1 MTQSRSPIAA
11 RLLGIALVAMGA
23 IAASEAPAAATPV
36 PPQVFN
42 WQGTCFDCN
51 GTATGTLT
59 LTGTYVLGTALDTA
73 HFVSFHY
80 NGTNLFSPFTINSG
94 DAGLVVWG
102 LLPTTLPGPANVRIY
117 NSTNEFETGSF
128 TGAGP
133 GSFCV
138 ATGGGFGGASPSC
151 VPADFGLVGSTF
163 SIAAT
168 TAAVPEPASLALLG
182 SGLMVFVAGRY
193 RLRK

>member
-80 NGTNLFSPFTINSG
+80 NGTNLFASFTINSG
-94 DAGLVVWG
+94 DPGLVAWG
-102 LLPTTLPGPANVRIY
+102 VMPTTLPGPANIRIY
-117 NSTNEFETGSF
+117 NATLEFETGSF
-128 TGAGP
+128 TGGGT
-133 GSFCV
+133 GSWCV
-138 ATGGGFGGASPSC
+138 ATGGPFGGTSLSC
-151 VPADFGLVGSTF
+151 VPNDFGLVGSTF
-163 SIAAT
+163 SVAP

-182 SGLMVFVAGRY
+182 SGVMALVALGR
-193 RLRK
+193 RQRK